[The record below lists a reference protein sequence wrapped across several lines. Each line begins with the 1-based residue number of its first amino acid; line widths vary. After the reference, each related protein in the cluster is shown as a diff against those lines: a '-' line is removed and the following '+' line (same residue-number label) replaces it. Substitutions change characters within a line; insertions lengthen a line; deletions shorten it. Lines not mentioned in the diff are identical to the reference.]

1 MASPSVNNA
10 EEFGSDDN
18 DDFDIP
24 PTFTKTKQLKE
35 AVKALE
41 DVQLFLKN
49 SVGSDS
55 AHTTSVLI
63 NDVASKYVSSLIQS
77 TLDHF
82 IKHPTNIVYMYT
94 V

>member
-1 MASPSVNNA
+1 MIMMILTFPPPSPKLKN
-10 EEFGSDDN
+10 F
-18 DDFDIP
+18 
-24 PTFTKTKQLKE
+24 KE

-49 SVGSDS
+49 SVCSDS

-63 NDVASKYVSSLIQS
+63 NDVASKYVSSLMQS

-82 IKHPTNIVYMYT
+82 MKHPTNIVYMYT

>member
-10 EEFGSDDN
+10 EEFSSDDN

-24 PTFTKTKQLKE
+24 PPSSKLKNFKE

-49 SVGSDS
+49 SVCSDL

-63 NDVASKYVSSLIQS
+63 NDVASKYVSSLRQS
-77 TLDHF
+77 TLDYF
-82 IKHPTNIVYMYT
+82 MKHPTNIVYMYT